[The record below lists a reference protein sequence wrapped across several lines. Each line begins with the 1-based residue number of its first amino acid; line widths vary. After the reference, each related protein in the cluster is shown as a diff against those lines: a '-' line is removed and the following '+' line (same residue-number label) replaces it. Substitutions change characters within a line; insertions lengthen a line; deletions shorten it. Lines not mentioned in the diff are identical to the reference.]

1 MRTRH
6 EIARKARFLHAAAQ
20 VNIRRYSSGDRVL
33 VQRSLVK
40 TVLLTG
46 LALAAAASLGGCILA
61 AVGSGVGGG
70 YALTQERSFSDT
82 AKDAGI
88 GAQITQSWKQYNVKM
103 AEDINNTVY
112 EGGVLIT
119 GVVPSEDWR
128 AEAVKRAW
136 AVQGVKEVHDEI
148 QLGPEEGF
156 GQDVGDGTITS
167 KLKAQLVA
175 DGEVKSINYSITT
188 VRGVVY
194 IMGSARNEAERD
206 RVVDH
211 ARNIGN
217 VRSVQS
223 FVHIRVGEPARAEA
237 GSPPPSSPPPSGPA
251 PSSAGGDQISAPP
264 PQQKI
269 DVAPLQ

>member
-1 MRTRH
+1 M
-6 EIARKARFLHAAAQ
+6 A
-20 VNIRRYSSGDRVL
+20 
-33 VQRSLVK
+33 QRSLVK
-40 TVLLTG
+40 TVVLAGT
-46 LALAAAASLGGCILA
+46 ALAAAASLGGCILA

-70 YALTQERSFSDT
+70 YAMTQERSFSDT

-88 GAQITQSWKQYNVKM
+88 SAQITQSWKQYNVKM

-136 AVQGVKEVHDEI
+136 AVEGVKEVHDEI

-156 GQDVGDGTITS
+156 TQDVGDGAITS

-194 IMGSARNEAERD
+194 IMGSARNEAEAR

-211 ARNIGN
+211 ARNISD

-223 FVHIRVGEPARAEA
+223 FVHVREGEPARAEA
-237 GSPPPSSPPPSGPA
+237 GSAPRPSAAAPPPQPGPA
-251 PSSAGGDQISAPP
+251 SSSAGGDQFSPPP

-269 DVAPLQ
+269 EVAPLQ

>member
-1 MRTRH
+1 M
-6 EIARKARFLHAAAQ
+6 
-20 VNIRRYSSGDRVL
+20 
-33 VQRSLVK
+33 K
-40 TVLLTG
+40 TVLLGG
-46 LALAAAASLGGCILA
+46 LTLAAAASLGGCILA

-88 GAQITQSWKQYNVKM
+88 SAQITQSWKKYNVKM

-136 AVQGVKEVHDEI
+136 AVEGVKEVHDEI

-156 GQDVGDGTITS
+156 SQDVGDDAITS
-167 KLKAQLVA
+167 KLKAQLVG

-194 IMGSARNEAERD
+194 IMGSARNGAERD

-211 ARNIGN
+211 ARNIGD

-223 FVHIRVGEPARAEA
+223 FVHVREGEPARAEA
-237 GSPPPSSPPPSGPA
+237 GAPPPSAPPPPSGGPA
-251 PSSAGGDQISAPP
+251 SSSAGGDQISTPP